1 MAPLL
6 RDFVVE
12 PAKGIHRSVRLV
24 QQNLNLPQLLRSLL
38 NVVVVLC
45 SHPLLQPPNLPAIAL
60 SHNVVRSQS

>member
-6 RDFVVE
+6 RDFIVE

-24 QQNLNLPQLLRSLL
+24 QRNLNLPQLFRSLL

-45 SHPLLQPPNLPAIAL
+45 SQPLLQPLNLPA
-60 SHNVVRSQS
+60 RP